1 VHVIQARPLIEWPE
15 PIVEY
20 LGFLAQFVALGAVGF
35 RYAAV
40 RDRLRATAGDGDVGA
55 FYADACARA
64 ARIGVLGALLSLIL
78 FAFRVPESAAR
89 AHTTVPLYLT
99 HDLGGG
105 LQALG
110 YLLAFVGLALAGAR
124 IGWGWPIAVLGAVGR
139 PLSGIVSGDW
149 TRLVNP
155 VHRLVGGL
163 WIGTLF
169 ILVVAAL
176 VPLLRRGPAGER
188 RGAIAADLVNG
199 FSPLALVSAGILVL
213 SGLTTAYRHLTPLSS
228 LVTTPY
234 GWTLLVKLTLVAVVF
249 AFGAWNWRRQRPRL
263 GSEVAA
269 VSIHR
274 SATRELAA
282 AALVLAATA
291 ILVSLPSPRR
301 AAAPTAAPATGTP
314 ASGPPASGTPA
325 STAPPS
331 S

>member
-1 VHVIQARPLIEWPE
+1 MIQARPLIEWPE

-40 RDRLRATAGDGDVGA
+40 RDRLGTSVDDGGAGA

-78 FAFRVPESAAR
+78 FAFRVPEGAAR
-89 AHTTVPLYLT
+89 AHTTVPIFLT
-99 HDLGGG
+99 HNLGSG

-110 YLLAFVGLALAGAR
+110 FVLAVVGLALAAAR

-139 PLSGIVSGDW
+139 PLSGIVGGDW

-155 VHRLVGGL
+155 VHRLVAGL

-169 ILVVAAL
+169 VLVAAAL
-176 VPLLRRGPAGER
+176 VPLLRRGPAGDR

-199 FSPLALVSAGILVL
+199 FSPLALVCAGILVL
-213 SGLTTAYRHLTPLSS
+213 SGLTTAYRHLQPLSS
-228 LVTTPY
+228 LFTTPY
-234 GWTLLVKLTLVAVVF
+234 GWALLVKLALVGVVF
-249 AFGAWNWRRQRPRL
+249 SFGAWNWRRQRPLL
-263 GSEVAA
+263 GSEGAA
-269 VSIHR
+269 LSIRR
-274 SATRELAA
+274 SASQELVA

-291 ILVSLPSPRR
+291 ILVSLPSPRQAR
-301 AAAPTAAPATGTP
+301 PPSPAAPAGAP
-314 ASGPPASGTPA
+314 AARPAPPAS
-325 STAPPS
+325 
-331 S
+331 

>member
-1 VHVIQARPLIEWPE
+1 LHVIQARPLIEWPE

-40 RDRLRATAGDGDVGA
+40 RDRLRTSPEHEDVGD

-78 FAFRVPESAAR
+78 FALRVPEGAAR
-89 AHTTVPLYLT
+89 AHTTVPVFLT
-99 HDLGGG
+99 HNLGSG
-105 LQALG
+105 LQAVG
-110 YLLAFVGLALAGAR
+110 FLLAFLGLAIAAAR
-124 IGWGWPIAVLGAVGR
+124 VGWGWPIALLGVVGR

-213 SGLTTAYRHLTPLSS
+213 SGLTTAYRHLQPLSS
-228 LVTTPY
+228 LFTTPY
-234 GWTLLVKLTLVAVVF
+234 GWTLLVKLAIVGVVF
-249 AFGAWNWRRQRPRL
+249 SFGAWNWRRQRPRL
-263 GSEVAA
+263 GTEGGA
-269 VSIHR
+269 VSIRR
-274 SATRELAA
+274 SATQELVAA
-282 AALVLAATA
+282 AFVLAATA

-301 AAAPTAAPATGTP
+301 ARPPGAAPPAGPATTSP
-314 ASGPPASGTPA
+314 T
-325 STAPPS
+325 PPS
-331 S
+331 